1 MFELKQITRQGIPS
15 AIAKAERY
23 RLLNEPQEA
32 ESICRD
38 ILAIDP
44 ENQDVLV
51 MLLLAITDQFGRRA
65 GVGAGDAQKILGKL
79 RGEYEKAY
87 YAGVIGERWAKSRLR
102 DGEHHGLASGF
113 FGEAMGWY
121 TKAMALAP
129 AGNDDAILRWN
140 ACVRFMEQNV
150 DLRGETEDAVT
161 ESGFQEGAPGR

>member
-1 MFELKQITRQGIPS
+1 MFELKPITKKGIPR

-44 ENQDVLV
+44 DNQDVLV

-79 RGEYEKAY
+79 RGEYERAY
-87 YAGVIGERWAKSRLR
+87 YAGVIAERWAKSRLR
-102 DGEHHGLASGF
+102 DGEHYGMASGF
-113 FGEAMGWY
+113 FSEALGWY
-121 TKAMALAP
+121 ERAMALAP

-140 ACVRFMEQNV
+140 ACVRFMEQNP
-150 DLRGETEDAVT
+150 DL
-161 ESGFQEGAPGR
+161 